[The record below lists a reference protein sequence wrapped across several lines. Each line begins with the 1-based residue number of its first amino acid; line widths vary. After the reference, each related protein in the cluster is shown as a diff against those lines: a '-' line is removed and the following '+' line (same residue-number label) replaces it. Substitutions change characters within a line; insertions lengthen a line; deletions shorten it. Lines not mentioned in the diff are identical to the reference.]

1 MPPNQKILDYFQG
14 LLAKQLLGSAYL
26 FIGRD
31 PGMINTIMTAVACRQ
46 RSAPCGACWDCV
58 KIAAQSHPDLMV
70 VEPDG
75 TSIKIEQIRAA
86 TDFLTLRPFRA
97 NRKLLLIKNAQALGD
112 EAANAFLKTLEE
124 PPRSSFLA
132 LCAGSLD
139 ELIPTIVSRC
149 RRIFLQDTPQPQ
161 GQGASAAL
169 EGFLAGSPTEFKD
182 RAEFTGFL
190 DSLISGA
197 LANLTDRFSRHN
209 NRLSHE
215 CSCEIIASSLT
226 DQQAL
231 GVLDDLIRIRAAAG
245 TTNERLA
252 LNLIKETVNL

>member
-1 MPPNQKILDYFQG
+1 MSPNQKILNYFQN
-14 LLAKQLLGSAYL
+14 LVAKQLLGSAYL

-31 PGMINTIMTAVACRQ
+31 PGIISTIMTAVACRQ
-46 RSAPCGACWDCV
+46 RSAPCGVCWDCE
-58 KIAAQSHPDLMV
+58 KIAAGSHPDLMV

-75 TSIKIEQIRAA
+75 TSIKIEQIREAIN
-86 TDFLTLRPFRA
+86 FLSLRPFRA
-97 NRKLLLIKNAQALGD
+97 QRKILLIKNASDLGD
-112 EAANAFLKTLEE
+112 DAANAFLKTLEE

-139 ELIPTIVSRC
+139 ELITTIVSRC

-161 GQGASAAL
+161 DQNSSAAL
-169 EGFLAGSPTEFKD
+169 KGFITGSPTEFKD
-182 RAEFTGFL
+182 RAEFRSFL

-197 LANLTDRFSRHN
+197 LINLTDRSRRHN
-209 NRLSHE
+209 NQLSRE
-215 CSCEIIASSLT
+215 YSCEIIPSSLT

-245 TTNERLA
+245 TANEKLA
-252 LNLIKETVNL
+252 LNLIRETINT